1 MEPYNMERIQ
11 GMVRPRDSIFSN
23 EGQVITLIL
32 MLNYPC
38 LISLPFFAC
47 FCQMTCFCQMILT
60 GVRRLQQRASQ
71 RPPQPLR
78 SPLAR
83 RCSGLIFVV
92 AINSTPYSISTS
104 DCTIKKW

>member
-60 GVRRLQQRASQ
+60 GVRRLQQ
-71 RPPQPLR
+71 
-78 SPLAR
+78 
-83 RCSGLIFVV
+83 
-92 AINSTPYSISTS
+92 
-104 DCTIKKW
+104 